1 MSLLTIGL
9 VGLGGAVGTLIRY
22 GAGLI
27 VAKKNKPSYL
37 ATLAVNLTG
46 CFFIG
51 LLLGLGWQ
59 DKHEAMYAFAATGI
73 LGGLTTYSTL
83 NVQKAT
89 MQRTSSRRTLW
100 SYLLSTY
107 AGGALLT
114 AAGAAV
120 SHYSIGYLITT

>member
-1 MSLLTIGL
+1 
-9 VGLGGAVGTLIRY
+9 
-22 GAGLI
+22 AGLL
-27 VAKKNKPSYL
+27 AARKNKPTYL

-51 LLLGLGWQ
+51 LLLGIGWQ
-59 DKHEAMYAFAATGI
+59 DKHEAIYAFAATGI

-83 NVQKAT
+83 NAQKAT
-89 MQRTSSRRTLW
+89 LPGTVSRKTLAL
-100 SYLLSTY
+100 YLFATY

-120 SHYSIGYLITT
+120 CHFSIGYLITT